1 VIGDADAR
9 FIADAAETGAAVYS
23 VDGVSP
29 RVGRSIL
36 DLVQTQER
44 RLHEITEEL
53 EAARLAM
60 NERKII
66 DRAKALLM
74 THRGASEQEAYDLLR
89 KTAMSQNRRIKEV
102 AEAVLAMA
110 DILKAG

>member
-1 VIGDADAR
+1 
-9 FIADAAETGAAVYS
+9 
-23 VDGVSP
+23 
-29 RVGRSIL
+29 
-36 DLVQTQER
+36 
-44 RLHEITEEL
+44 
-53 EAARLAM
+53 
-60 NERKII
+60 
-66 DRAKALLM
+66 M